1 MGVNKLRLGIV
12 LPDPQIPLWVT
23 RMLEQLKN
31 SSYADVVSIA
41 YAGTPEPAP
50 NRIYNLYFRLDR
62 RLFRASPSPW
72 ERRDVRQ
79 VLHNTQLLGETLHER
94 TARFKAMRLDVILN
108 LALLELPKSLLDVA
122 RFGVW
127 SLRCNDGRVTLGADI
142 GWRELLEGKPLLHCV
157 VEAQRGDTLRSV
169 GRSALAVHPYSV
181 AHNQKSFLWRV
192 SAVLPRALKDL
203 STRGEAEFFSRSEAL
218 APART
223 IVPPSTLQ
231 LISLA
236 GRQVVKTVEA
246 KVWRRWF
253 PRRWALMTG
262 IRPEAGKPGFSGT
275 RQQIPPRGAFWADP
289 FLLTREGRTYVFF
302 EEYLRQTQRGR
313 ISFAEIQKDGR
324 MGVPQVALERPYH
337 LSYPFLFE
345 HRGEFYMIPETAQN
359 RAIEVYRCARFPDQW
374 EFYKSLIQNVHA
386 VDATLIEHS
395 GLWWMFVN
403 IAGEGGST
411 WDELHLFFAD
421 DPLTGQWTPH
431 PRNPVVSDARY
442 ARPAGRLFRRD
453 GLLLRPS
460 QDSSIRYGY
469 ALNLNHVTKLT
480 RYDYEEKPFERLEP
494 PPGGNF
500 LAVHT
505 FNFSNDLSV
514 LDVLL
519 K

>member
-1 MGVNKLRLGIV
+1 MGVNKLRLGVV
-12 LPDPQIPLWVT
+12 LPDSQIPLWVA

-31 SSYADVVSIA
+31 SSYADVISIA
-41 YAGTPEPAP
+41 YAGSSDSTPNPL
-50 NRIYNLYFRLDR
+50 YNLYFRLDR
-62 RLFRASPSPW
+62 RLFRPAPNPW

-94 TARFKAMRLDVILN
+94 TARFKTMRLDIILN
-108 LALLELPKSLLDVA
+108 FALTELPKSLLDVA

-127 SLRCNDGRVTLGADI
+127 SLRCNDGRVTIGADI
-142 GWRELLEGKPLLHCV
+142 GWHEVLAGETLLHCV
-157 VEAQRGDTLRSV
+157 VEAQRGETVLAV

-181 AHNQKSFLWRV
+181 THNQKSFVWRA
-192 SAVLPRALKDL
+192 SALLPRILKKL
-203 STRGEAEFFSRSEAL
+203 HAKGEADFFSKAEPLTPAGRIS
-218 APART
+218 APS
-223 IVPPSTLQ
+223 ILQ

-236 GRQVVKTVEA
+236 VRQAGRTLET

-262 IRPEAGKPGFSGT
+262 VGIEPGKPGWNGLSL
-275 RQQIPPRGAFWADP
+275 RVPPRGAFWADP

-302 EEYLRQTQRGR
+302 EEYIRQARRGR
-313 ISFAEIQKDGR
+313 ISFAEIQKDGSP
-324 MGVPQVALERPYH
+324 GVKQVALERPYH

-374 EFYKSLIQNVHA
+374 EFHKSILQGVRA
-386 VDATLIEHS
+386 VDATLVEHS

-431 PRNPVVSDARY
+431 PLNPVVSDVRS

-480 RYDYEEKPFERLEP
+480 KYEYEEKLLERLTP
-494 PPGGNF
+494 PPDGKF
-500 LAVHT
+500 LATHT
-505 FNFSNDLSV
+505 YNFRDDLAV